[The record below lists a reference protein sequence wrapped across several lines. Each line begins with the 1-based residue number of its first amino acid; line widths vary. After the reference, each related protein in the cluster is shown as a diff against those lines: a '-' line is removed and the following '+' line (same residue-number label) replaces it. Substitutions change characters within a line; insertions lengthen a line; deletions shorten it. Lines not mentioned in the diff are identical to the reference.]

1 MGYRGI
7 LKEAQRSWSGMELG
21 KGLIRGNYMCKGP
34 VVEEYVLLWRNSGKA
49 DESGA
54 QRIKR
59 TG

>member
-1 MGYRGI
+1 
-7 LKEAQRSWSGMELG
+7 MELG